1 MPVDEVR
8 TRLSV
13 RDLWAGYGKAPI
25 LRGISFELEAS
36 EILSVVGP
44 SGSGKSTLLK
54 AICGL
59 ADVFSGEIV
68 LDGQP
73 IQSMAVNRRG
83 LGVVFQEYALFPTM
97 SVFDNI
103 AFPLRAAKPP
113 AGRSEIR
120 AKVEEIARF
129 LGLADLLDRHP
140 RTLSGGQ
147 QQRVALARALIFEPP
162 LLLLDEPLA
171 ALDPLRREEIQGELL
186 KIRKRMTSS
195 IIYVTHDIP
204 SALSISDKIL
214 VLGTDGVEQI
224 GKPRQVYS
232 NPRTAFVASLLGPA
246 NFVRGK
252 IERRDA
258 NATHVAL
265 DGGGA
270 VTLASEQVDASRSR
284 VTLMFRPEDAIVTFA
299 SQVPVPPQQE
309 PPDKLKLVATV
320 QSTMFV
326 GAQNI
331 ARLSLANGTTVYAAF
346 EKNAT
351 IVDGQR
357 VNLSVPISMLHPV
370 LAEGDN

>member
-83 LGVVFQEYALFPTM
+83 LGGVFQEYALFPTM

-171 ALDPLRREEIQGELL
+171 ALDPLWGEEIQGELL

>member
-1 MPVDEVR
+1 
-8 TRLSV
+8 
-13 RDLWAGYGKAPI
+13 
-25 LRGISFELEAS
+25 
-36 EILSVVGP
+36 VGP